1 MASSLSF
8 KQVLGPSRTE
18 GLSGLCSCQSDLR
31 NLSSPSVQF
40 LARPRTFKKLKV
52 LAAGNTSGNYFRV
65 TTYGEFRRA
74 GVSFVMDG
82 VPPRSQLSEA
92 DLQVDLDRI
101 RRPGQISPLIK
112 TDTCK
117 ILSGVHEGLTIGTP
131 IHVFIPNPD
140 QTGRCGYDEI
150 SVAYRPSH
158 ADLTRDMK
166 YGIRSIL
173 KGGGIFS
180 ARETIGRVA
189 AGAAAKKILKDLAG
203 IEVLGYV
210 SQVHKVVLPEDL
222 VDHDTLTLDQIESN
236 RVRCPDHEYA
246 EKMIAAI
253 HAVRVRGE
261 DQPIGG
267 VVRCIVRNCPRGLL
281 GSPFFD
287 KLGAEFAKA
296 CLSLPATKG
305 FEFGRGL
312 AAGTL
317 NMKIAFKPTATNARN
332 QNAVS
337 TDKESE
343 LMDTCVV
350 PRAVPMV
357 EAQVALVLMDEL
369 MTQYA

>member
-1 MASSLSF
+1 
-8 KQVLGPSRTE
+8 
-18 GLSGLCSCQSDLR
+18 
-31 NLSSPSVQF
+31 
-40 LARPRTFKKLKV
+40 
-52 LAAGNTSGNYFRV
+52 
-65 TTYGEFRRA
+65 
-74 GVSFVMDG
+74 MDG
-82 VPPRSQLSEA
+82 VPPRSQLSEV
-92 DLQVDLDRI
+92 DLQTDLDRI
-101 RRPGQISPLIK
+101 RRPGQISQLIK

-117 ILSGVHEGLTIGTP
+117 ILAGVHEGLTMGTP

-189 AGAAAKKILKDLAG
+189 AGAAEKKILKDLAG
-203 IEVLGYV
+203 I
-210 SQVHKVVLPEDL
+210 EDL

-267 VVRCIVRNCPRGLL
+267 VVTCIVRNCPRGLL

-296 CLSLPATKG
+296 LQQ
-305 FEFGRGL
+305 RD
-312 AAGTL
+312 L
-317 NMKIAFKPTATNARN
+317 N
-332 QNAVS
+332 
-337 TDKESE
+337 SE
-343 LMDTCVV
+343 
-350 PRAVPMV
+350 
-357 EAQVALVLMDEL
+357 VALQQVPK
-369 MTQYA
+369 T